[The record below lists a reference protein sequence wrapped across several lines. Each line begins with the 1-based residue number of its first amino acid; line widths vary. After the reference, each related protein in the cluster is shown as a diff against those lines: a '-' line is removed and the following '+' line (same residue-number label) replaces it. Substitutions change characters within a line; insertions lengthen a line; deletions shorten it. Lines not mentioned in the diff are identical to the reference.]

1 VNKSA
6 VTKYA
11 PRRAARAVL
20 PVALAGLLLAPTPV
34 RAASYAA
41 AGTPHPVVLANASGT
56 ALTPTTLL
64 PDLFHVVAPVTVAW
78 KVSPVDTGGIHNA
91 FTVELTD
98 AQGRIRSVLVRTTRA
113 GRASVTTPAAC
124 ARGCYLKIS
133 VTSMDYAIVG
143 YATGAAR

>member
-1 VNKSA
+1 MNKSA
-6 VTKYA
+6 ATKYA
-11 PRRAARAVL
+11 PRRSARAVL

-34 RAASYAA
+34 RAASHA

-64 PDLFHVVAPVTVAW
+64 PDLFHVATPVTVAW
-78 KVSPVDTGGIHNA
+78 KVSPVDTGGIHSA
-91 FTVELTD
+91 FAVELTD

-113 GRASVTTPAAC
+113 GRASVTTRAAC